1 MRAGGGFMVE
11 GMVAERKSAA
21 EGASGLVERAEN
33 LPAERD

>member
-21 EGASGLVERAEN
+21 AGTCSFSFSFV
-33 LPAERD
+33 PT